1 MANMYCPYCE
11 EKHEI
16 KAHIKNTLSEYNGQV
31 IKHKTMF
38 YKCEREPQGN
48 GIFWS
53 GNMVRKN
60 AKFFEDELKKKGLIW
75 NISIMILPSI
85 LITYVKN

>member
-11 EKHEI
+11 ENHEI

-31 IKHKTMF
+31 IKHKTTF
-38 YKCEREPQGN
+38 YECERVPKGE

-53 GNMVRKN
+53 GSMARRN
-60 AKFFEDELKKKGLIW
+60 AEYFQEALKKKGLK
-75 NISIMILPSI
+75 SE
-85 LITYVKN
+85 